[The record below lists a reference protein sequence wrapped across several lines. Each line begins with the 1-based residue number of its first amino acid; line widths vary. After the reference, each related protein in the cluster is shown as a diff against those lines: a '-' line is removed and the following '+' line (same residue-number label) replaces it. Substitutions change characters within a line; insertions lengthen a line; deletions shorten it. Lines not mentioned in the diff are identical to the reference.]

1 LYCYSTVL
9 ANPTLCYVSGAQDP
23 QVCAL
28 REALDAQA
36 GIPGLE
42 TDIID
47 PAEAGFAEK
56 AAEVFLRD
64 GFCL

>member
-1 LYCYSTVL
+1 
-9 ANPTLCYVSGAQDP
+9 
-23 QVCAL
+23 VCAL

-47 PAEAGFAEK
+47 PAEPGFAEK

>member
-1 LYCYSTVL
+1 M
-9 ANPTLCYVSGAQDP
+9 
-23 QVCAL
+23 CAL

-56 AAEVFLRD
+56 AAEAFLRD

>member
-1 LYCYSTVL
+1 MHFCI
-9 ANPTLCYVSGAQDP
+9 SGWQDP
-23 QVCAL
+23 EVCAL
-28 REALDAQA
+28 RESLDAQA

-47 PAEAGFAEK
+47 PSEPGFAEK